1 MANTKKTK
9 QAPLF
14 PGSGPISTEEE
25 FEEQLRLL
33 MAQLGI
39 DAVPEHSLL
48 QVRTSRISIPGRDH
62 PDVVREAERLAKTI
76 AIPGVGVMQAPGIAI
91 AADSPTDDPDDP
103 ACTFRII
110 WGRRRTVG
118 SEIAA
123 KKWSRPDLEVVTCKV
138 YLARYTEALGSFLAF
153 IENTMRELSWR
164 KDVADLATLIQ
175 ERVGMSEDDLVKRYG
190 VARNVAREYLR
201 FARLPEPLRRQITDG
216 GMTKETAKKLTNLKK
231 DSLAYLA
238 GRAEAGEEI
247 TFEMA
252 SEAYVAQ
259 VNTGLAEASSLQR
272 ALALDVT
279 AYFDGGS
286 GGTGSPAELAASNG
300 HERRQSPG
308 VEGTLAALDAMEAES
323 PPPYVREAVEALR
336 QALVTWQQERCL
348 AAAASA

>member
-1 MANTKKTK
+1 MVKKSSAK
-9 QAPLF
+9 QATLF
-14 PGSGPISTEEE
+14 PGTGPVSTEEE

-48 QVRTSRISIPGRDH
+48 QIRTSRISIPGRDH

-76 AIPGVGVMQAPGIAI
+76 AIPGVGVMQAPGVAI

-103 ACTFRII
+103 ACTFQII

-123 KKWSRPDLEVVTCKV
+123 KKWKRPDLEVATCKV
-138 YLARYTEALGSFLAF
+138 YLARYTPALGSFLAF

-190 VARNVAREYLR
+190 VARTMAREYLR

-216 GMTKETAKKLTNLKK
+216 AMTKETAKKLTNLKK
-231 DSLAYLA
+231 DTLAYLV
-238 GRAEAGEEI
+238 GLAETGEEI

-259 VNTGLAEASSLQR
+259 VNAGLAEASSLLQL
-272 ALALDVT
+272 LALDVS
-279 AYFDGGS
+279 AYFGDGS
-286 GGTGSPAELAASNG
+286 GGTGAQALLAAESA
-300 HERRQSPG
+300 HERRQAPG
-308 VEGTLAALDAMEAES
+308 VAEVLAALAALEAEV
-323 PPPYVREAVEALR
+323 PPPYVRAPAEALR

-348 AAAASA
+348 ATASV